1 MNIIAK
7 VIITSNNDIKN
18 IFINDMWLILK
29 ETIEYIEVYEKQK
42 DDLKEV
48 LIYSKNI
55 DEKAINYIKDN
66 YEVIKIFNIGT
77 CTAINNLDLNP
88 WDVIIPNTILN
99 DKNKVFFID
108 FFVDKNYDLKNF
120 WLTLNWISLSKEN
133 IKDEEELYDL
143 KERFSPDILDKES
156 FKICELLENNW
167 LSQNFC
173 IIKVVWEEK
182 ELLKNWS
189 IIAEIMW

>member
-66 YEVIKIFNIGT
+66 YEVIKIINIGT

-108 FFVDKNYDLKNF
+108 FFIDKNYDLKNF
-120 WLTLNWISLSKEN
+120 WLTLNWICLSKEN

-143 KERFSPDILDKES
+143 KERFSPDILDKEA
-156 FKICELLENNW
+156 FKICELLENNR

>member
-120 WLTLNWISLSKEN
+120 WLTLNWICLSKEN

-167 LSQNFC
+167 LIQNFC